1 MAADG
6 SKLEMAGAQR
16 EMPERFSIWSLAALA
31 FTLTSTWQGT
41 ASSIGAGLMAAGQGG
56 MIWALTIAGLMTTV
70 VAVGMAEL
78 ASAYPVS
85 GAQYYWSFMV
95 ARDDYKAFT
104 SYITAWLT
112 VIGWW
117 FASAAV
123 ANFVSSTILDI
134 TVAWTPDFEPQ
145 SWQKYLIYV
154 CLIWI
159 AALVNIFLSNW
170 IPRYNKMTF
179 VLAITS
185 LCSTCITLFVIPRNN
200 HATATTIFTKI
211 ENRTGWSS
219 DGFAF
224 MLAVGNSVFAYL
236 GGDCAAKMAEEVPN
250 PSKTIPLVTL
260 FPPIIGLITAFPF
273 LTSLMYSVTDLDAV
287 LTNTRGLPLFEI
299 YRQGTQ
305 SHIGASVLLGIF
317 AFFQFSTLIACA
329 TTTSRTVWAVAR
341 DGVLPY
347 SQYWDAIHPVA
358 EVPVNAI
365 LLSASFISIYGLLFL
380 GSSTAFSAMVSAAI
394 IFVQTSIVLPQA
406 VLLFRGRDQVL
417 PPRYMNLGKFG
428 VVVNALAVS
437 WVVFLNVI
445 YCFPTRMP
453 VSGKNMN
460 YVSIVCVGMM
470 AFILLLWFTTK
481 KKTFMGPTIDIKV
494 LHARRVEGM
503 QTELTI
509 INAGHTSDSTIVDEE
524 SISEKK
530 DKEELGI
537 KISHTAINRR
547 LS

>member
-6 SKLEMAGAQR
+6 SKLEVAGVQR
-16 EMPERFSIWSLAALA
+16 NSVVYWGW
-31 FTLTSTWQGT
+31 TD
-41 ASSIGAGLMAAGQGG
+41 AAGQGG

-70 VAVGMAEL
+70 VAAGMAEL

-123 ANFVSSTILDI
+123 ANFVASTILDI
-134 TVAWTPDFEPQ
+134 IVAWTPDFEPQ

-159 AALVNIFLSNW
+159 AALANIFLSNW

-179 VLAITS
+179 VLAIMS
-185 LCSTCITLFVIPRNN
+185 LSSTCITLL
-200 HATATTIFTKI
+200 TIMNK
-211 ENRTGWSS
+211 
-219 DGFAF
+219 
-224 MLAVGNSVFAYL
+224 
-236 GGDCAAKMAEEVPN
+236 
-250 PSKTIPLVTL
+250 
-260 FPPIIGLITAFPF
+260 PPQRHEPCGP
-273 LTSLMYSVTDLDAV
+273 
-287 LTNTRGLPLFEI
+287 
-299 YRQGTQ
+299 
-305 SHIGASVLLGIF
+305 LLG
-317 AFFQFSTLIACA
+317 T
-329 TTTSRTVWAVAR
+329 
-341 DGVLPY
+341 GVLPY

-460 YVSIVCVGMM
+460 YVSIVCAGMM

-481 KKTFMGPTIDIKV
+481 KKTFMGPTIDIKA
-494 LHARRVEGM
+494 LHARREEGM

-509 INAGHTSDSTIVDEE
+509 INAGHTSDSTIVEEE